1 MGKATRWLKG
11 LLGMKKERDCC
22 GYSGSLALA
31 KREKK
36 QSEKDEESH
45 ITPSAINRT
54 RHTSYV
60 AKKGCVKATGVAVVK
75 SRRCDRD
82 TLLIGSR
89 EGWAAVLIQS
99 FFRGY
104 LARKALRALKGLV
117 KIQALVRGYLVRKRV
132 AATLHSVQ
140 AMIRAQAVALS
151 VRARRSLD
159 KENRF
164 HPESPSRKY
173 VQRFDE
179 TRNYQSHKRRV
190 SIYSKA
196 PLNRFDE
203 SSKVVEVDTHMPH
216 SRCRSIN
223 TAMSE
228 CGEEL
233 HYQAMSSS
241 LPYPV
246 QGRISL
252 HESQHPHEFEWFFN
266 LDEGNKFSTAHNTPR
281 LPKCMIPATPLKSV
295 CGDSNFPNYMAN
307 THSSMAKLRSH
318 SAPKQRPELRKR
330 LSINEMMAARNSVS
344 GVGMQWPS
352 NPKTQDYY
360 FFDKLSWLERRA
372 NNAKV
377 AGSKPAWARSTLIGL
392 WAFNYQVTGPKL
404 HSPAHFAAHPKS
416 IQISFIKTVLIP
428 MKISYNKGEYE

>member
-11 LLGMKKERDCC
+11 LLGIKKERDYC
-22 GYSGSLALA
+22 GYSSSLAPD

-36 QSEKDEESH
+36 QSQKDGESH
-45 ITPSAINRT
+45 ITPST
-54 RHTSYV
+54 LDHTGHRFYV
-60 AKKGCVKATGVAVVK
+60 AKKEGVKKKQVEK
-75 SRRCDRD
+75 SRRCGRD
-82 TLLIGSR
+82 TLLIGSK
-89 EGWAAVLIQS
+89 ECWAAVSIQS

-140 AMIRAQAVALS
+140 AMIRSQAVARS
-151 VRARRSLD
+151 VRARRSMD

-173 VQRFDE
+173 VQQLFDE
-179 TRNYQSHKRRV
+179 TRNYQCGNRRAT
-190 SIYSKA
+190 IYSKE
-196 PLNRFDE
+196 PWNGFDE
-203 SSKVVEVDTHMPH
+203 SSKVVEVDTRMAH

-228 CGEEL
+228 CGE
-233 HYQAMSSS
+233 YQAMSSS
-241 LPYPV
+241 LPCPV

-252 HESQHPHEFEWFFN
+252 HQKQHPQEFEWFFN
-266 LDEGNKFSTAHNTPR
+266 LDEDNKFTTAHNTPR

-295 CGDSNFPNYMAN
+295 CGDTFRPCSNFPNYMAN
-307 THSSMAKLRSH
+307 THSSKAKLRSH

-330 LSINEMMAARNSVS
+330 LSINEIMAARNSVS
-344 GVGMQWPS
+344 GVGKQWSS

-360 FFDKLSWLERRA
+360 FFDK
-372 NNAKV
+372 V
-377 AGSKPAWARSTLIGL
+377 
-392 WAFNYQVTGPKL
+392 
-404 HSPAHFAAHPKS
+404 
-416 IQISFIKTVLIP
+416 
-428 MKISYNKGEYE
+428 M